1 MRNLRRTGALA
12 AAALAAA
19 ALLCSCS
26 IEKDDQEAVSAQAA
40 QQDDGEA
47 LDPAQAS
54 FRSRAR
60 KCVRGSISLAPQLL
74 SDFQASMDPASG
86 DGYLALQDP
95 DLTLLL
101 KKCLRKSDIE
111 EGGQLMDSAIP
122 DARQSARISRD
133 FYAKGLNAQG
143 AYWLRQVVN
152 LLGSMNGYEQAGEIF
167 VQRDETRDMGARMLS
182 ASARMGSREA
192 RMRLLDLVSA
202 M

>member
-1 MRNLRRTGALA
+1 MASLIRTAVLA

-26 IEKDDQEAVSAQAA
+26 IEKDDQEAVAA
-40 QQDDGEA
+40 QSPQDEGGT
-47 LDPAQAS
+47 LDPAQS
-54 FRSRAR
+54 FFRSRAR
-60 KCVRGSISLAPQLL
+60 QCVRGSIALAPQLL
-74 SDFQASMDPASG
+74 SDFQRSMDPESG
-86 DGYLALQDP
+86 DGYLELQDP

-101 KKCLRKSDIE
+101 RKCLRKSDLE
-111 EGGQLMDSAIP
+111 EGGQLLDSAIP
-122 DARQSARISRD
+122 DARTCARISRD

-143 AYWLRQVVN
+143 AYWLRLVVN

-167 VQRDETRDMGARMLS
+167 VQRDETRGMGARMLS

>member
-12 AAALAAA
+12 AAAL
-19 ALLCSCS
+19 
-26 IEKDDQEAVSAQAA
+26 

-122 DARQSARISRD
+122 DARQSASPATSTPR
-133 FYAKGLNAQG
+133 
-143 AYWLRQVVN
+143 
-152 LLGSMNGYEQAGEIF
+152 
-167 VQRDETRDMGARMLS
+167 
-182 ASARMGSREA
+182 ASTPRVPTGFGRS
-192 RMRLLDLVSA
+192 
-202 M
+202 

>member
-1 MRNLRRTGALA
+1 MATLRRAAALA

-19 ALLCSCS
+19 ASLCSCS
-26 IEKDDQEAVSAQAA
+26 IEKDDQESVAAPAA
-40 QQDDGEA
+40 QDEEDS

-60 KCVRGSISLAPQLL
+60 QCVRGSTSLAPQLL
-74 SDFQASMDPASG
+74 SDFERSMDPESG

-101 KKCLRKSDIE
+101 RKCLRKSDLE
-111 EGGQLMDSAIP
+111 EGGQLLDSALP
-122 DARQSARISRD
+122 DARQCARISRD
-133 FYAKGLNAQG
+133 FYAKGLHAQG

-167 VQRDETRDMGARMLS
+167 VQRDETRGMGARMLS
-182 ASARMGSREA
+182 AAARMGSREA
-192 RMRLLDLVSA
+192 RMRLLDMVSA